1 MTAKVDAILVANG
14 IKPEENHLE
23 QHGIKGMKWG
33 VRKRRST
40 SVDKQKPKPS
50 TTAKESRQ
58 VQRTSDRSRG
68 AGKANSFAQRPQ
80 NRRMSDAEL
89 RNRLNRLQMEKQYRE
104 LTTSPKGKSFVK
116 EVLQDT
122 GKRILALLKLGFASS
137 VDETEE
143 ALPLLLVHDARPDD
157 FRPPAATGA
166 AGRPCRPTCG

>member
-23 QHGIKGMKWG
+23 QHGVKGMKWG
-33 VRKRRST
+33 VRKRRSA
-40 SVDKQKPKPS
+40 SADKQKPKPKPS

-68 AGKANSFAQRPQ
+68 AGKANSLAQRPQ

-116 EVLQDT
+116 EVMQDT
-122 GKRILALLKLGFASS
+122 GKQVARQVVKTAANVALEMAITSLAKDAKAGSFVSQMAASI
-137 VDETEE
+137 
-143 ALPLLLVHDARPDD
+143 AKKKK
-157 FRPPAATGA
+157 
-166 AGRPCRPTCG
+166 

>member
-14 IKPEENHLE
+14 IKPEENHLS
-23 QHGIKGMKWG
+23 QYGVRGMKWG
-33 VRKRRST
+33 VRKRRSA
-40 SVDKQKPKPS
+40 SVDKQKPKPKPS

-68 AGKANSFAQRPQ
+68 AGKANSLAQRPQ

-122 GKRILALLKLGFASS
+122 GKQVARQVVKTAANVALEMAITSLAKDAKAGSFVSQMAASI
-137 VDETEE
+137 
-143 ALPLLLVHDARPDD
+143 AKKKK
-157 FRPPAATGA
+157 
-166 AGRPCRPTCG
+166 